1 MNAQCCVRHTLT
13 LQEYMQRPG
22 VQVAIVLQ
30 HAALALPASAV
41 ACHHRTPFQ
50 EVPGDYLCP
59 QCRAPKR
66 RFVGY
71 DPITGKNKGGGQ
83 NAGTIA
89 TVVGGLIGVAIL
101 AYVGLQL

>member
-1 MNAQCCVRHTLT
+1 MR
-13 LQEYMQRPG
+13 
-22 VQVAIVLQ
+22 
-30 HAALALPASAV
+30 
-41 ACHHRTPFQ
+41 RTPFQ
-50 EVPGDYLCP
+50 ELPGDYLCP

-89 TVVGGLIGVAIL
+89 TVIGGLVGVAVL